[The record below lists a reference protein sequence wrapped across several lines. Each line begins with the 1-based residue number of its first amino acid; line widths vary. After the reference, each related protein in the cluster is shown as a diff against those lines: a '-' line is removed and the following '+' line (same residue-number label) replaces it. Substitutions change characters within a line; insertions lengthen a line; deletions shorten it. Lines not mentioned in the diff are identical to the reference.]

1 MLILI
6 GGEKGGTGK
15 SCLTQNLAVI
25 LQKIDANLLI
35 IDCDPQKTTS
45 DWIQERNNN
54 SIKPHIECVQ
64 MYGNILNNLE
74 KVKIKYETILID
86 CGGQDS
92 KALRSSLVTC
102 THALFPIRP
111 KRRDLKTIKHL
122 EELVEE
128 AKITNP
134 NMKYSMLINQAPS
147 LPSQYQRIIDAKNVC
162 RDWELPCLNTV
173 IFHRNIYDDSE
184 ERGLSVMELGIDNK
198 ATLELYSLIEE
209 FLNVK
214 IF

>member
-15 SCLTQNLAVI
+15 SCLTQNIAVI
-25 LQKIDANLLI
+25 LQKIDSNLLI

-54 SIKPHIECVQ
+54 LIDPHIECVQ

-74 KVKIKYETILID
+74 KVKLKYKTILID

-122 EELVEE
+122 RELIEE

-134 NMKYSMLINQAPS
+134 SMRYSMVVNQAPS
-147 LPSQYQRIIDAKNVC
+147 LPSQYQRIIDAKDVC
-162 RDWELPCLNTV
+162 QDWDLPCLNTI

-184 ERGLSVMELGIDNK
+184 EKGLSVVELGVANK
-198 ATLELYSLIEE
+198 AALELYSLVEE

>member
-25 LQKIDANLLI
+25 LQKIEHNLLI

-54 SIKPHIECVQ
+54 SIEPHIECVQ
-64 MYGNILNNLE
+64 MYGNILHSLE
-74 KVKIKYETILID
+74 KVKLKYKIILID

-92 KALRSSLVTC
+92 KALRSSLVSC

-122 EELVEE
+122 EELIEE

-134 NMKYSMLINQAPS
+134 NIKYSIIINQAPS
-147 LPSQYQRIIDAKNVC
+147 LPSQYQRIIDAKDIC
-162 RDWELPCLNTV
+162 HDWGLPCLNTV

-184 ERGLSVMELGIDNK
+184 EKGLSVVELGTDSK
-198 ATLELYSLIEE
+198 ATSEIYLLAEE
-209 FLNVK
+209 FLDVK